1 MDKPIL
7 FKSNKE
13 KWEKTPSII
22 GSDEIIL
29 LEDIPGRIVLFHRNV
44 RSEDHPYMSPYTSQY
59 YSVYEHKGDIDNFYQ
74 EIACGNYEC
83 QGIYDVASDQ
93 SAGEHL
99 RFKELLSQE

>member
-7 FKSNKE
+7 FTANKD

-29 LEDIPGRIVLFHRNV
+29 LEDVPGRLVLLHRNV
-44 RSEDHPYMSPYTSQY
+44 RTEDKPYYSPYTSQDY
-59 YSVYEHKGDIDNFYQ
+59 AVYEHKGDIENFYD

-83 QGIYDVASDQ
+83 QGFYDVATDNA
-93 SAGEHL
+93 AGEHL
-99 RFKELLSQE
+99 RFKELIDE